1 MKQPTQIVAYMT
13 PFPYSIDIE
22 APLAEARAFMQAKQI
37 RHLPV
42 TEEGR
47 LAGIVTDRDVKLILG
62 PDFAYPE
69 ERTLTVRDAC
79 AREPYIVEAGTALA
93 EVAGTMA
100 RRHLGSA
107 IIVKHG
113 KLVGIFTSTDACRAL
128 ESLLAASPP
137 GPPEAA

>member
-1 MKQPTQIVAYMT
+1 MKHPPQIVAFMT

-22 APLAEARAFMQAKQI
+22 APLAEARAFMQARQI

-42 TEEGR
+42 TEQGQ
-47 LAGIVTDRDVKLILG
+47 LAGLVTDRDVKLILG

-79 AREPYIVEAGTALA
+79 ALEPYIVDAATPLE
-93 EVAGTMA
+93 EVAGAMA

-107 IIVKHG
+107 LITKHA
-113 KLVGIFTSTDACRAL
+113 KLVGIFTTTDACRAL
-128 ESLLAASPP
+128 EALLRKPGSLPPQAA
-137 GPPEAA
+137 